1 MATRRRRRCR
11 PLNYNGAM
19 GIRNDARE
27 ERKAGWKGREE
38 GGEGE
43 NDDGGFRCCTF
54 ISWLMHT
61 TERRSRA
68 AKDPLARP
76 RKRRT
81 DSDGIVSGIIVGQ
94 NIRTFFISKAKEREG
109 ERERMEDGGK
119 GSGEG
124 REERDAEERGGTGEI
139 GEAAKQRSRQNTK
152 WRFFDTSTDGRGA
165 GRQKRR

>member
-27 ERKAGWKGREE
+27 KRKAGWKGREE

-61 TERRSRA
+61 TEGETESSS
-68 AKDPLARP
+68 KISLLA
-76 RKRRT
+76 RRT

-94 NIRTFFISKAKEREG
+94 NIRTFFISKAKERE
-109 ERERMEDGGK
+109 REDGGK

-124 REERDAEERGGTGEI
+124 KEGRDAEERGGQE
-139 GEAAKQRSRQNTK
+139 K
-152 WRFFDTSTDGRGA
+152 
-165 GRQKRR
+165 